1 MSIKDRK
8 EKEMRRHQIQ
18 DAAKELFILKGF
30 NSTTIDEIAEKAELS
45 PATIYLY
52 FKNKGEFYFSL
63 NLLTL
68 QCLFDQIEKVYNNK
82 KLSVESKM
90 LKFKDAMYNTY

>member
-1 MSIKDRK
+1 
-8 EKEMRRHQIQ
+8 MRRRQIQ

-52 FKNKGEFYFSL
+52 FKNKGELYFSL

-68 QCLFDQIEKVYNNK
+68 QCSFDQIEKVYNNK
-82 KLSVESKM
+82 RLSVESKI
-90 LKFKDAMYNTY
+90 LSGQHLQAS

>member
-1 MSIKDRK
+1 
-8 EKEMRRHQIQ
+8 MRRRQIE
-18 DAAKELFILKGF
+18 DAAKKLFILKGF
-30 NSTTIDEIAEKAELS
+30 NSTTINEIAEKAELS
-45 PATIYLY
+45 PGTIYPYL
-52 FKNKGEFYFSL
+52 KNKRELYFSL
-63 NLLTL
+63 NLLIL

>member
-1 MSIKDRK
+1 
-8 EKEMRRHQIQ
+8 MRRRQIQ

-30 NSTTIDEIAEKAELS
+30 NSTTINEIAEKAELS

-52 FKNKGEFYFSL
+52 FKNKRELYFSL

-68 QCLFDQIEKVYNNK
+68 QCLFDQIEKV
-82 KLSVESKM
+82 
-90 LKFKDAMYNTY
+90 